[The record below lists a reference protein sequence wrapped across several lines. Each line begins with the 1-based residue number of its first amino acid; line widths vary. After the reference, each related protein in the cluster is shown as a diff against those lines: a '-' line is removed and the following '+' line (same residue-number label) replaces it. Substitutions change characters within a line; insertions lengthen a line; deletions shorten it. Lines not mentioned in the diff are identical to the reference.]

1 MILEKFHNIPS
12 EKQNTI
18 INAAL
23 ETFGT
28 NGYKKASVS
37 DIAAAAGISK
47 AMIFHYFGTKKD
59 LYFYLLNYCSK
70 LLMGEI
76 TDRFDHRVTD
86 FFDKITMAAN
96 IKLEVIKK
104 HPAILTYLYCVFYET
119 NEEVRGGI
127 NEFLTKSESIRNTFT
142 FEGIDYSK
150 FKEGVD
156 VTLIMKMLTWMGEGF
171 LGNSKSDRMPDLD
184 ALMKEYY
191 EAMEL
196 LRKNLYKEEY
206 L

>member
-1 MILEKFHNIPS
+1 MILEKFHNIPL

-47 AMIFHYFGTKKD
+47 AMVFHYFGTKKEM
-59 LYFYLLNYCSK
+59 YFYLLNYCGD
-70 LLMGEI
+70 LIMGEI
-76 TDRFDHRVTD
+76 TERFDHRVTD
-86 FFDKITMAAN
+86 FFDRITMAAN

-104 HPAILTYLYCVFYET
+104 HPATLSYLYNVFYES

-127 NEFLTKSESIRNTFT
+127 NEFLANSEGIRNTFA

-156 VTLIMKMLTWMGEGF
+156 VTLIMKMLAWMSEGF
-171 LGNSKSDRMPDLD
+171 LGTSKSIRIPELD
-184 ALMKEYY
+184 ALMEVYY

-196 LRKNLYKEEY
+196 LRRNLYKEEY